1 MKSRFEVFFNHMTV
15 RYCSVIVVA
24 TPLWGTQGFF
34 FLGCRRKRHKLVL
47 FSRLCTNK
55 LHDDQLSKRQIVQT
69 KHANL
74 NLFVSQHMRGI
85 PGNNSRHGEETIRA
99 RVASPVRRL
108 FHCFLSSPC
117 CILQHGD
124 NFLWFL
130 FLFSI
135 FQEEWRNCFLSCS
148 IRHELFQEGKIGL
161 KIVLFIVQ
169 RKTCIA

>member
-85 PGNNSRHGEETIRA
+85 PGNNSRHGEENNQSPS
-99 RVASPVRRL
+99 RV
-108 FHCFLSSPC
+108 SSQEIVP
-117 CILQHGD
+117 
-124 NFLWFL
+124 
-130 FLFSI
+130 LFSI
-135 FQEEWRNCFLSCS
+135 KPVLYSSARRQLSLIS
-148 IRHELFQEGKIGL
+148 FPFFNISRGVKELFP
-161 KIVLFIVQ
+161 VLLH
-169 RKTCIA
+169 